1 MHVEITDSWDKYLE
15 KYEPE
20 DQDIYYQ
27 ERYVKEYED
36 TEAKALCIICEEGDN
51 ILLMPFLRKAYGP
64 YYDFE
69 TPYGYGGPIANNRN
83 QAWINEALDLMKK
96 YFEQEN
102 YICGFLRFHP
112 LLNNADYCKEAMTVI
127 YDRKTV
133 YINTEDNADDI
144 WAKQITSKNR
154 NMIRKAEKNELVFK
168 AEYDFASMKKFV
180 ELYNGTMKRLEADD
194 FYFFDEAYYEKMEE
208 DFKDHAFLGTV
219 WLGEQLICSAIFFYD
234 GVYGHYHLEGSNHEY
249 SKLAANNF
257 LLWNVAQEMHKLGVK
272 KFHLGGG
279 YDANPEN
286 SLLKFKKSFSPN
298 EGDFYIGKW
307 MFNQEV
313 YNQVVADWVAKNP
326 EKDAIYGN
334 RLLKY
339 RY

>member
-1 MHVEITDSWDKYLE
+1 
-15 KYEPE
+15 
-20 DQDIYYQ
+20 
-27 ERYVKEYED
+27 
-36 TEAKALCIICEEGDN
+36 
-51 ILLMPFLRKAYGP
+51 
-64 YYDFE
+64 
-69 TPYGYGGPIANNRN
+69 
-83 QAWINEALDLMKK
+83 
-96 YFEQEN
+96 
-102 YICGFLRFHP
+102 